1 VEEDAVPMRPEVRG
15 ASEILGIDPLYVASE
30 GRFVAVVDGAEAD
43 AAVAALRTHPL
54 GRDAAV
60 IGTVKADPPTLVLL
74 KTEFGG
80 TRIVDMLIGDP
91 LPRIC

>member
-1 VEEDAVPMRPEVRG
+1 VPTRHSPPCARTLG
-15 ASEILGIDPLYVASE
+15 A
-30 GRFVAVVDGAEAD
+30 GA
-43 AAVAALRTHPL
+43 AAV
-54 GRDAAV
+54 GV
-60 IGTVKADPPTLVLL
+60 VKADPPTLVLL